1 MKRLLLH
8 ALLLLLMAGAG
19 TAYSAAKANGGQD
32 SPQYHFVVAQ
42 DGSGDFL
49 TVQEAINAVPDFRK
63 AEPTR
68 ILIKAGVYKEK
79 VIIPNTKDG
88 VQLYGEDG
96 TILTYDDYA
105 SKPNRF
111 GENMGTSGSSSVYI
125 FGDNFLAENITFEN
139 SSGPVGQAV
148 ACHVG
153 GDRAVFRRC
162 RFLGCQDTLYTFG
175 EYARQY
181 YEDCYIEGTVDFIF
195 GKATCVF
202 NRCELFEKRTGCYI
216 TAPATPEG
224 RQYGYV
230 FYDCRLTCADSV
242 QTGSVYLS
250 RPWRPYCQCV
260 YVRCFL
266 DRHIRPEGWHNWGD
280 ASKELTAYYAE
291 CLCYGPGSDTS
302 ARVPWSHQLTD
313 LGRYADMSAILAG
326 SDGWSP
332 LQVERN

>member
-1 MKRLLLH
+1 MKHLLIKT
-8 ALLLLLMAGAG
+8 LLLLLFAGAG
-19 TAYSAAKANGGQD
+19 IIDIKANTTNNQN
-32 SPQYHFVVAQ
+32 SLQFHFVVAQ

-63 AEPTR
+63 SGPTR

-79 VIIPNTKDG
+79 LIIPNTKDV

-96 TILTYDDYA
+96 TVLTFDDYA

-125 FGDNFLAENITFEN
+125 FGNNFLAENITFEN

-162 RFLGCQDTLYTFG
+162 RFLGFQDTLYTFG
-175 EYARQY
+175 ACTRQY

-202 NRCELFEKRTGCYI
+202 NRCEVFAKRSGCYL
-216 TAPATPEG
+216 TAPATPMGE
-224 RQYGYV
+224 QYGYV

-250 RPWRPYCQCV
+250 RPWRPYAKCV
-260 YVRCFL
+260 FVHCFL
-266 DRHIRPEGWHNWGD
+266 DRHIKAEGWHNWGD

-291 CLCYGPGSDTS
+291 CQCFGPGADTS
-302 ARVPWSHQLTD
+302 ARVAWSHQLND
-313 LGRYADMSAILAG
+313 LGPYADMAAILAG
-326 SDGWSP
+326 SDGWAP
-332 LQVERN
+332 LQQ